1 MGELNMKDKII
12 VIQVLEY
19 RDEDTGITWY
29 DTDMMTEIFNSE
41 LIKLVEDNQ
50 NQVDAYNDKQLDYAN
65 DNR

>member
-1 MGELNMKDKII
+1 MKDKII

-19 RDEDTGITWY
+19 RDEETGITWY

>member
-12 VIQVLEY
+12 VVQVLEY

>member
-1 MGELNMKDKII
+1 MKDKII
-12 VIQVLEY
+12 VVQVLEY

>member
-1 MGELNMKDKII
+1 MKDKII
-12 VIQVLEY
+12 VVQVLEY

-50 NQVDAYNDKQLDYAN
+50 NQIDAYNDKQLDYAN

>member
-1 MGELNMKDKII
+1 MKDKII

>member
-1 MGELNMKDKII
+1 MKDKII
-12 VIQVLEY
+12 VVQVLEY
-19 RDEDTGITWY
+19 RDEETGITWY
-29 DTDMMTEIFNSE
+29 DTDMMTQIFNSE

>member
-1 MGELNMKDKII
+1 MKDKII
-12 VIQVLEY
+12 VVQVLEY

-29 DTDMMTEIFNSE
+29 DTDMMTEIFNSD

>member
-1 MGELNMKDKII
+1 MKDKII

-50 NQVDAYNDKQLDYAN
+50 NQVDAYNDKQSDYAN

>member
-12 VIQVLEY
+12 VVQVLEY

-50 NQVDAYNDKQLDYAN
+50 NQIDAYNNKQLDYAN

>member
-1 MGELNMKDKII
+1 MKDKII
-12 VIQVLEY
+12 VVQVLEY
-19 RDEDTGITWY
+19 RDENTGITWY

-50 NQVDAYNDKQLDYAN
+50 NQIDAYNDKQLDYAN